1 MNQGKVLVVDDE
13 DSLRR
18 VLQKVL
24 EDEGYW
30 VQTVGTGD
38 LARIALA
45 ETQFDVSLMDIKL
58 PDTDGLTLLKEVK
71 EGSSDTTVIVMTAQN
86 TMRNAI
92 GAMKNGAFDYITK
105 PFDLDEVL
113 VLVKRAMDSRKFTRD
128 FLELKEEVKK
138 RFEPGVNIIG
148 TSANMQKV
156 YKTIGQVVDTQA
168 TILIQGESG
177 TGKELVAKT
186 IHYNS
191 PRWNQPFVAINCA
204 AIPRDLLESELFGH
218 EKGAFTGALERRI
231 GKFELAEGGTLF
243 LDEVGDIPVEL
254 QTKLLRVLQDREY
267 SRVGGREVL
276 TANVRILAAT
286 NQDLE
291 KAVKEKR
298 FREDLYFRLKVIPI
312 YLPPLRERRGDIAL
326 LISYFIDKINREMG
340 IQISGVSPDAQKL
353 LEEHTW
359 PGNVRELENT
369 LIRAAVLSSGPILF
383 PKDFSLQNKPAATT
397 LEVEQLSLEEIIRH
411 KLEDYF
417 RRTEGVDVDNLYSL
431 VIERIERPL
440 IELTLKK
447 TRGNQIRAASKPRDA
462 TPRPSCASSWK
473 AERKSFNYVQRPWRP
488 GTSSNSPA
496 ARAACPGPAT
506 AASSSTTGR
515 ISRSPATPTAF
526 TSDKRTCRF
535 MPREKSSDKNS
546 SAYRPTMSIKPK
558 KPSAPAPTTSA
569 SARCSGR

>member
-1 MNQGKVLVVDDE
+1 MEQGKVLVTEDDE
-13 DSLRR
+13 SLRF
-18 VLQKVL
+18 VLQQAL
-24 EDEGYW
+24 ESEGYS
-30 VQTVGTGD
+30 VATAATGRS
-38 LARIALA
+38 AA
-45 ETQFDVSLMDIKL
+45 ELLKDNQFDVSLMDIKL
-58 PDTDGLTLLKEVK
+58 PDADGLTLLKEFK
-71 EGSSDTTVIVMTAQN
+71 DAGIDTAIIVMTAQN

-105 PFDLDEVL
+105 PFDLDEVI
-113 VLVKRAMDSRKFTRD
+113 VLVKRALDSRRLTRD
-128 FLELKEEVKK
+128 FRELKEEVKK

-148 TSANMQKV
+148 TSTNMQKV

-218 EKGAFTGALERRI
+218 EKGSFTGALDRRI
-231 GKFELAEGGTLF
+231 GKFELAETGTLF
-243 LDEVGDIPVEL
+243 LDEVGDIPLDL
-254 QTKLLRVLQDREY
+254 QTKLLRVLQDHEY
-267 SRVGGREVL
+267 SRVGGRE
-276 TANVRILAAT
+276 TMKADVRIVAAT

-291 KAVKEKR
+291 KAVAEKR

-312 YLPPLRERRGDIAL
+312 YLPPLRERRGDIPL
-326 LISYFIDKINREMG
+326 LIGYFIDKMNREMG
-340 IQISGVSPDAQKL
+340 IQISAVSPEAQKL

-383 PKDFSLQNKPAATT
+383 PKDFSLQPKSAPTS
-397 LEVEQLSLEEIIRH
+397 LEVDQLSLEEIIRH

-417 RRTEGVDVDNLYSL
+417 RRTDGVDVDNLYAL

-447 TRGNQIRAASKPRDA
+447 TRGNQIRAAQILGINRNTLHKKITDLRID
-462 TPRPSCASSWK
+462 
-473 AERKSFNYVQRPWRP
+473 RKKDGN
-488 GTSSNSPA
+488 
-496 ARAACPGPAT
+496 
-506 AASSSTTGR
+506 
-515 ISRSPATPTAF
+515 
-526 TSDKRTCRF
+526 
-535 MPREKSSDKNS
+535 
-546 SAYRPTMSIKPK
+546 
-558 KPSAPAPTTSA
+558 
-569 SARCSGR
+569 

>member
-1 MNQGKVLVVDDE
+1 MDQGKILITEDE
-13 DSLRR
+13 ESLRF
-18 VLQKVL
+18 VLKKAL

-30 VQTVGTGD
+30 VQTAATGEGARRW
-38 LARIALA
+38 LADSA
-45 ETQFDVSLMDIKL
+45 FDVSLMDIKL
-58 PDTDGLTLLKEVK
+58 PDIDGLTLLKEFK
-71 EGSSDTTVIVMTAQN
+71 EAGIDTAMIVMTAQN

-113 VLVKRAMDSRKFTRD
+113 VLVKRALDSRKLTRD
-128 FLELKEEVKK
+128 FRELKEEVKK

-148 TSANMQKV
+148 TSSSMQKV
-156 YKTIGQVVDTQA
+156 YKTIGQVVDTLA

-243 LDEVGDIPVEL
+243 LDEIGDIPLEL

-276 TANVRILAAT
+276 KANVRILAAT
-286 NQDLE
+286 HQDLE
-291 KAVKEKR
+291 KAVKENR

-312 YLPPLRERRGDIAL
+312 YLPPLRERKGDIPL
-326 LISYFIDKINREMG
+326 LIGYFTDKINREMG
-340 IQISGVSPDAQKL
+340 IQISGVSPDALKL

-383 PKDFSLQNKPAATT
+383 PKDFTLQSKPVSST
-397 LEVEQLSLEEIIRH
+397 LEVDQLSLEDVIRH

-417 RRTEGVDVDNLYSL
+417 RRTEGVDIDNLYTL

-447 TRGNQIRAASKPRDA
+447 TRGNQIRAAQILGINRN
-462 TPRPSCASSWK
+462 TL
-473 AERKSFNYVQRPWRP
+473 RKKI
-488 GTSSNSPA
+488 TDL
-496 ARAACPGPAT
+496 
-506 AASSSTTGR
+506 R
-515 ISRSPATPTAF
+515 I
-526 TSDKRTCRF
+526 
-535 MPREKSSDKNS
+535 EL
-546 SAYRPTMSIKPK
+546 K
-558 KPSAPAPTTSA
+558 KDIS
-569 SARCSGR
+569 

>member
-1 MNQGKVLVVDDE
+1 MDQGKILITEDE
-13 DSLRR
+13 ESLRF
-18 VLQKVL
+18 VLKKAL

-30 VQTVGTGD
+30 VQTAANGES
-38 LARIALA
+38 ARRSLTDTSFEVA
-45 ETQFDVSLMDIKL
+45 LMDIKL
-58 PDTDGLTLLKEVK
+58 PDIDGLTLLKEVK
-71 EGSSDTTVIVMTAQN
+71 EAGIETSIIVMTAQN

-113 VLVKRAMDSRKFTRD
+113 MLVKRAIDSRKLSRD
-128 FLELKEEVKK
+128 FRELKEEVKK

-156 YKTIGQVVDTQA
+156 YKTIGQVVDNQA

-177 TGKELVAKT
+177 TGKDLVAKT

-254 QTKLLRVLQDREY
+254 QTKMLRVLQDREY

-353 LEEHTW
+353 LEEHAW

-397 LEVEQLSLEEIIRH
+397 LEIEQLSLEEIIRH

-447 TRGNQIRAASKPRDA
+447 TRGNQIRAAQILGINRN
-462 TPRPSCASSWK
+462 TL
-473 AERKSFNYVQRPWRP
+473 RKKITDLRIELKKE
-488 GTSSNSPA
+488 NS
-496 ARAACPGPAT
+496 
-506 AASSSTTGR
+506 
-515 ISRSPATPTAF
+515 
-526 TSDKRTCRF
+526 
-535 MPREKSSDKNS
+535 
-546 SAYRPTMSIKPK
+546 
-558 KPSAPAPTTSA
+558 
-569 SARCSGR
+569 